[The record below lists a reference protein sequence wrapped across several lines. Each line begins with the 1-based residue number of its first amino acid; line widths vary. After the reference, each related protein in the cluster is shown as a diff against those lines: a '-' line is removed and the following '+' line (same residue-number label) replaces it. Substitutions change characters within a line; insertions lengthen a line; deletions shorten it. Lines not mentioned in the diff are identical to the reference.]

1 MAGRPKPHPSKT
13 LAPIW
18 GIVKP
23 GITHSKGP
31 GSNPLPW
38 REGMKGRGKNKDRMT
53 SRLTNLAKTLR
64 KRSTDAELIL
74 WQRIKARRLEG
85 IKFRRQQP
93 IEDFIVDFLSFEN
106 RIIIE
111 LDGGQHVE
119 DRQKDRERD
128 KLLTKAGFKVLRF
141 WNNEI
146 FENLDG
152 VLERI
157 QQACLQ

>member
-1 MAGRPKPHPSKT
+1 
-13 LAPIW
+13 
-18 GIVKP
+18 
-23 GITHSKGP
+23 
-31 GSNPLPW
+31 
-38 REGMKGRGKNKDRMT
+38 MKGRGKNKDRMT

-93 IEDFIVDFLSFEN
+93 IEDFIVDFLSFEK

-157 QQACLQ
+157 QEICLR